1 MDTLSVEVL
10 QMIIEELQD
19 FEDDRRTR
27 LTKAS
32 RDDLHSFRLVCQSWR
47 GAAWRAWGRFI
58 SIGPYR
64 LVRCSLEALG
74 EISEHREALE
84 WVTSITIGTERFHWE
99 AYDDIKEWVQEG
111 RTPRTVARRRR
122 GYHAYQKLCDEQERM
137 DYSGEMALLLSR
149 TFAKFQHLQK
159 ISIYSPPS
167 TDDPILSKAIPRP
180 RWPGCAEQKILDE
193 AQKRVKDMYS
203 LYAHQGAVAGVISAV
218 VDSKILLKELR
229 SEGGKIDA
237 QALDIPQELLQAAL
251 PSLEHIAL
259 SLNEP
264 TWIRKAR
271 GIVSTFTRPDGW
283 EDWIPGFFKHAHN
296 LQRLDLSFPALLE
309 LPASP
314 HLGLFGN
321 VRHTAYPEWFNG
333 LKSIGFPSLT
343 HLVLRQFCA
352 GEQDLMEFIRRQS
365 STLTSL
371 TLMDLTLASG
381 GWGTLLISLGNDCNL
396 DELIIR
402 DPWVGL
408 MGCESVRQHSHFK
421 NAAKKVVVIAAGGAQ
436 VWPLDTGQAPI
447 GTSFARDSTTI
458 VGLG

>member
-1 MDTLSVEVL
+1 
-10 QMIIEELQD
+10 
-19 FEDDRRTR
+19 
-27 LTKAS
+27 
-32 RDDLHSFRLVCQSWR
+32 
-47 GAAWRAWGRFI
+47 
-58 SIGPYR
+58 
-64 LVRCSLEALG
+64 
-74 EISEHREALE
+74 
-84 WVTSITIGTERFHWE
+84 
-99 AYDDIKEWVQEG
+99 
-111 RTPRTVARRRR
+111 
-122 GYHAYQKLCDEQERM
+122 
-137 DYSGEMALLLSR
+137 MALLLSR

-159 ISIYSPPS
+159 ISICSPPS

-193 AQKRVKDMYS
+193 AQKKVKDMYS

-218 VDSKILLKELR
+218 VDSKILLKELG

-264 TWIRKAR
+264 TWIYKAR
-271 GIVSTFTRPDGW
+271 GTASTITRPDGW

-309 LPASP
+309 HSASP
-314 HLGLFGN
+314 RLGFFGN
-321 VRHTAYPEWFNG
+321 VRHTADPEWFNG

-343 HLVLRQFCA
+343 HLVLRQFRA
-352 GEQDLMEFIRRQS
+352 GEQDLVEFIRRQS

-371 TLMDLTLASG
+371 TLMELTLASG

-396 DELIIR
+396 DELIIH

-408 MGCESVRQHSHFK
+408 MGDESVRQHSHFK
-421 NAAKKVVVIAAGGAQ
+421 NAAKKVVVIAVGEAQ

-447 GTSFARDSTTI
+447 GTSFAKDSTTI

>member
-84 WVTSITIGTERFHWE
+84 WVTSITIGTERFHSE

-193 AQKRVKDMYS
+193 AQKKVKDMYS
-203 LYAHQGAVAGVISAV
+203 LYAHQGAVASVISAV

-229 SEGGKIDA
+229 SEGGK
-237 QALDIPQELLQAAL
+237 
-251 PSLEHIAL
+251 SM
-259 SLNEP
+259 
-264 TWIRKAR
+264 RK
-271 GIVSTFTRPDGW
+271 
-283 EDWIPGFFKHAHN
+283 
-296 LQRLDLSFPALLE
+296 L
-309 LPASP
+309 
-314 HLGLFGN
+314 
-321 VRHTAYPEWFNG
+321 
-333 LKSIGFPSLT
+333 
-343 HLVLRQFCA
+343 
-352 GEQDLMEFIRRQS
+352 
-365 STLTSL
+365 
-371 TLMDLTLASG
+371 
-381 GWGTLLISLGNDCNL
+381 
-396 DELIIR
+396 
-402 DPWVGL
+402 
-408 MGCESVRQHSHFK
+408 
-421 NAAKKVVVIAAGGAQ
+421 
-436 VWPLDTGQAPI
+436 
-447 GTSFARDSTTI
+447 
-458 VGLG
+458 

>member
-1 MDTLSVEVL
+1 
-10 QMIIEELQD
+10 MIIEELQD
-19 FEDDRRTR
+19 FEGDRRTR

-47 GAAWRAWGRFI
+47 GAAWRAWGRSI

-74 EISEHREALE
+74 EIGEHREAIE
-84 WVTSITIGTERFHWE
+84 WVTSITIGTERFHSE
-99 AYDDIKEWVQEG
+99 ACDDIKECVQEG

-122 GYHAYQKLCDEQERM
+122 GYHAYRKLCDEQERM
-137 DYSGEMALLLSR
+137 DYSREMTQLLSR

-167 TDDPILSKAIPRP
+167 TDDPILSKAMLAWLCR
-180 RWPGCAEQKILDE
+180 QKTLDE
-193 AQKRVKDMYS
+193 AQKKVKDMYS
-203 LYAHQGAVAGVISAV
+203 PYAHQGAVAGVISAI
-218 VDSKILLKELR
+218 VDSKISLKELR
-229 SEGGKIDA
+229 SEGGKINA
-237 QALDIPQELLQAAL
+237 QALDIPQELLRAAL

-264 TWIRKAR
+264 AWICKAR
-271 GIVSTFTRPDGW
+271 GTVSTYTRPDGW

-309 LPASP
+309 LPMSP
-314 HLGLFGN
+314 RLRFISN
-321 VRHTAYPEWFNG
+321 FRQTADPEWFNG

-343 HLVLRQFCA
+343 HLVLRQFRA
-352 GEQDLMEFIRRQS
+352 GEQDLMEFIRQQS

-371 TLMDLTLASG
+371 TLMKLTLASG
-381 GWGTLLISLGNDCNL
+381 GWGTLLISLGKDCNL
-396 DELIIR
+396 DELIVR
-402 DPWVGL
+402 DPWAGL
-408 MGCESVRQHSHFK
+408 MGGESVQQHSHFE
-421 NAAKKVVVIAAGGAQ
+421 NAAKKVVVIAVGGAQ

-447 GTSFARDSTTI
+447 GNSFAKDSTTI